1 MLKNSPLALSDMIM
15 NLYSFI
21 DCSEQATVKL
31 TYRSKYLQEKL
42 ARYSN
47 HLIFMMHCKDQN
59 IIPKGLRMRLSVN
72 SKKASH
78 ITWRVAKTLLRE
90 HIKEARQQKLHLE

>member
-1 MLKNSPLALSDMIM
+1 MLKNSPLALSDMVL

-31 TYRSKYLQEKL
+31 AYRSKYLEEKL

-59 IIPKGLRMRLSVN
+59 IIPKSLRMRLSMN
-72 SKKASH
+72 LEKASH
-78 ITWRVAKTLLRE
+78 ITWRVAKILLRE
-90 HIKEARQQKLHLE
+90 HIKEARQRKLHLE

>member
-1 MLKNSPLALSDMIM
+1 MYHLWFLLKNSPLALSDMVL

-21 DCSEQATVKL
+21 PTVKL
-31 TYRSKYLQEKL
+31 AYRSKYLEEKL

-59 IIPKGLRMRLSVN
+59 IIPKGLRMRLV
-72 SKKASH
+72 
-78 ITWRVAKTLLRE
+78 TLHE
-90 HIKEARQQKLHLE
+90 FEES